1 MSFLIGGEI
10 MSDEIYS
17 YIYSLSVFYC
27 LELGDD
33 LFETIIEEMIK
44 NV

>member
-1 MSFLIGGEI
+1 M
-10 MSDEIYS
+10 DEMIYS

-44 NV
+44 DV

>member
-1 MSFLIGGEI
+1 MI
-10 MSDEIYS
+10 DEVYS

-33 LFETIIEEMIK
+33 VFENIMKEMID